1 MASMAWRAPAASVT
15 RLASQPSPS
24 RPTRRNAASERPPIQ
39 IGRRPPCGGFGSIA
53 IDTVG

>member
-1 MASMAWRAPAASVT
+1 MASRALAASVT

-39 IGRRPPCGGFGSIA
+39 IGRRPAWGGLGSIA
-53 IDTVG
+53 METVG